1 MEIQLSDKF
10 NYRRLLRFVF
20 PSIVMMIFTSVY
32 GVVDG
37 LFISNYVG
45 STGFAGVNLIMPYV
59 MMLSSLG
66 FMIGTGGSALVGMV
80 LGQGDKEKANRIFSL
95 LVYFAIAVGVVL
107 SVVGQ
112 ACLVPIAKSFG
123 AEGELLEYCITYGRI
138 AFLTTPAYMLQ
149 YLFQSLTVTAEKPRL
164 GLAVTV
170 IAGCTNIVLDFLFV
184 GVFGWGVD
192 GAAWATA
199 FSELLGGGIPL
210 IYFIMPNNSLLRVGK
225 PEKNLRYLIKT
236 CTNGSSEF
244 MTNVSISLVNMV
256 YNYQLMR
263 MISEDGVA
271 AYGVIMYVNF
281 IFIASY
287 VGYSMG
293 SAPIVSFK
301 LGAEDY
307 DELKGLFKKSLTII
321 SVLAVVML
329 AAGQILAAPLSKIFV
344 GYDESLYEM
353 TKHAFRLYATNY
365 VIAGFNIFSSAFFTA
380 LNNGLISALISFLR
394 VLLFQISAVLI
405 LPEIIGLNGV
415 WIAMTVA
422 EACSLIVSVICLY
435 RHRNVYH
442 YI

>member
-10 NYRRLLRFVF
+10 NYKKLLRFVL

-45 STGFAGVNLIMPYV
+45 STGFAGVNLIMPYIMV
-59 MMLSSLG
+59 LSSLG
-66 FMIGTGGSALVGMV
+66 FMIGTGGSALVGLF
-80 LGQGDKEKANRIFSL
+80 LGKGDSEKAKRIFSL
-95 LVYFAIAVGVVL
+95 LVYFTIVTGIVLGIIGQVCLRSIAM
-107 SVVGQ
+107 
-112 ACLVPIAKSFG
+112 SFG
-123 AEGELLEYCITYGRI
+123 AKGELLEYCIVYGRI
-138 AFLTTPAYMLQ
+138 AFLTTPAFMLQ
-149 YLFQSLTVTAEKPRL
+149 YLFQSLTVTAEKPKL

-184 GVFGWGVD
+184 GIFGWGVP

-199 FSELLGGGIPL
+199 FSEILGGCIPL
-210 IYFIMPNNSLLRVGK
+210 VYFILPNKSLLRVGK
-225 PEKNLRYLIKT
+225 PEKDLKYLVKT

-256 YNYQLMR
+256 YNYQLMH
-263 MISEDGVA
+263 MIGEDGVS

-281 IFIASY
+281 IFIASF

-293 SAPIVSFK
+293 SAPIISYK
-301 LGAEDY
+301 LGAQDHE
-307 DELKGLFKKSLTII
+307 ELKNLFKKSLTII
-321 SVLAVVML
+321 SILAVIML
-329 AAGQILAAPLSKIFV
+329 AAGQIFAEPLSKLFV
-344 GYDESLYEM
+344 GYDEGLYEM
-353 TKHAFRLYATNY
+353 TEVAFKLYATNY
-365 VIAGFNIFSSAFFTA
+365 IIAGFNIYSSAFFTA

-405 LPEIIGLNGV
+405 LPKIIGIDGV

-422 EACSLIVSVICLY
+422 EACSLVVSIICLRRY
-435 RHRNVYH
+435 RNVYH
-442 YI
+442 YV